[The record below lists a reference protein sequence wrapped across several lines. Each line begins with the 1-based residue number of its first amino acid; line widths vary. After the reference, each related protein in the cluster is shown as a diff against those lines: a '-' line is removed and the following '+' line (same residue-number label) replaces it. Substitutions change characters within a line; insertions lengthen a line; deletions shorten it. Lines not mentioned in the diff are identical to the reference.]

1 MPQDHWWYGTGYRIT
16 AAVNRT
22 NTVTVDSPTTGPA
35 LPLSANQTISILVA
49 GALQAYYIRLI
60 SFSMYAMMAKW
71 LYWLCSVIM

>member
-1 MPQDHWWYGTGYRIT
+1 M
-16 AAVNRT
+16 

-60 SFSMYAMMAKW
+60 SPSMYAMMA
-71 LYWLCSVIM
+71 